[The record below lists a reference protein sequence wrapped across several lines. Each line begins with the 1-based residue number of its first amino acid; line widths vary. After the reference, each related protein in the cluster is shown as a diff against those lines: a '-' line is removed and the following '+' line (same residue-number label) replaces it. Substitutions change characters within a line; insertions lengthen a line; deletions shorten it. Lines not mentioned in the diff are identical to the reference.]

1 MKWLTE
7 SGYVALAILAP
18 LVLTVALRRTGV
30 RGLEYVFLYMG
41 LVATI
46 AVLRGLVPSLV
57 AAAVSFLLV
66 DYNFVQPLYTFTI
79 ADRQDVINLLTF
91 FGTAGVVG
99 VLASV
104 RRGALL
110 RAEALTRQLADANTE
125 LMRLNREQA
134 EAAQFE
140 IRLARTEQQVKT
152 LQESEHARQE
162 MLADVSHDLRTP
174 IGTILTA
181 STSLLGDATL
191 TPATHARLKTIA
203 DEARRL
209 NTLVSD
215 TLDLTRIEAE
225 ALRLDLEPVQL
236 ADAIVSAVERLRR
249 RSPQRLVEWDKDAG
263 GVMVLADWT
272 RLGQILDNLLGNA
285 NRFGPDG
292 TPIAIEISL
301 EEPGLVTVRVVDSGP
316 GVPAA
321 YRDGLFER
329 FVRTPRGQPGQSTGL
344 GLAIVKGLVEAHA
357 GTIALEDREGA
368 GAVFRFTLPLA
379 SAEPLQAE
387 ARRRSEPVPEP
398 DE

>member
-1 MKWLTE
+1 MGSPRRRLTE
-7 SGYVALAILAP
+7 SGFVALAILTP
-18 LVLTVALRRTGV
+18 VVLTVVLLKVGV
-30 RGLEYVFLYMG
+30 QGLEYVFLYMG
-41 LVATI
+41 LVAAI

-66 DYNFVQPLYTFTI
+66 DYYFVQPLHTLTI
-79 ADRQDVINLLTF
+79 ADRQDVINLITF

-104 RRGALL
+104 RRSALL

-140 IRLARTEQQVKT
+140 IRLARTEQQVKA
-152 LQESEHARQE
+152 LQESERAQQE
-162 MLADVSHDLRTP
+162 MMANVSHDLRTP

-181 STSLLGDATL
+181 STNLLNDVSL
-191 TPATHARLKTIA
+191 TPEIRQRLETIA

-209 NTLVSD
+209 NTLVTD
-215 TLDLTRIEAE
+215 TLDLARIEAD
-225 ALRLDLEPVQL
+225 ALQLELEPVQL

-249 RSPQRLVEWDKDAG
+249 HSPNRTVDWDSDAARA
-263 GVMVLADWT
+263 MVLVDWT

-285 NRFGPDG
+285 DRFGPPG
-292 TPIAIEISL
+292 RPVNIEVAQ
-301 EEPGLVTVRVVDSGP
+301 EQQGLVTVRVIDSGP

-321 YRDGLFER
+321 YRNRLFER
-329 FVRTPRGQPGQSTGL
+329 FVRTPRGDPSQSTGL
-344 GLAIVKGLVEAHA
+344 GLAIVRGLVEAHA
-357 GTIALEDREGA
+357 GTISLEDREGA

-379 SAEPLQAE
+379 FAEPPPA
-387 ARRRSEPVPEP
+387 
-398 DE
+398 